1 MMGKLLLFILIIG
14 WASPSV
20 WAGNEAP
27 LKIITESWA
36 PFSYKENGQVKGA
49 ITDVVRSVFQDM
61 NVPVTFRVVPWKR
74 AVAML
79 KKGKG
84 DALYSASYKSDRAK
98 FLIYPKHPIYQVK
111 YLFYSKKDSGFT
123 FDGNVSHLHG
133 KIGAMRGYSY
143 TKEFWGTPKS
153 CGHCY
158 TIEEVSRLEQNFKK
172 LHKGE
177 LMAFPASQKVA
188 EAMMKKEGYTDE
200 FEASSIPLATKDY
213 FLTFRKGTDP
223 KLVEKFDEAIA
234 HIKANSGSVLSG
246 H

>member
-1 MMGKLLLFILIIG
+1 MGKLLLFILIIG

-20 WAGNEAP
+20 WADDKAP

-111 YLFYSKKDSGFT
+111 YLFYSKKGSGFT

-143 TKEFWGTPKS
+143 TKAFWETPQA
-153 CGHCY
+153 CGDCY
-158 TIEEVSRLEQNFKK
+158 HIEEVSRLEQNFKK
-172 LHKGE
+172 LLKGE
-177 LMAFPASQKVA
+177 LMTFPASQKVA

-200 FEASSIPLATKDY
+200 FEASFIPLATKDY
-213 FLTFRKGTDP
+213 FLTFRKGIDP
-223 KLVEKFDEAIA
+223 VLVDAFDQAIEKMKSSSDVDLT
-234 HIKANSGSVLSG
+234 GR
-246 H
+246 